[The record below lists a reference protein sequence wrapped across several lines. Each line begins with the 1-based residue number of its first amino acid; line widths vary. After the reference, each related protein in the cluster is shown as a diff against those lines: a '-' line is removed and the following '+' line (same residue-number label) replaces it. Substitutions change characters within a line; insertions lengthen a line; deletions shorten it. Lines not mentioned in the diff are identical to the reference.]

1 MTTVNYASYLAFF
14 LVCMVL
20 LVLPFVP
27 AYQEWRHPSDA
38 KPLPISADYSND
50 IDHFAKR
57 LHRDVAAR
65 RGHGLPTGYEQFDMV
80 TSPVQGMDWS
90 KASKR
95 LISAGSID
103 TSASLRSTQPL
114 YVEGSIRT
122 GAECSFSALY
132 ATGDIELGAASE
144 IHDWAH
150 ADGSVSLGNKCLA
163 LRRVSAGAVIEL
175 GSEAWFERLQAPT
188 LRFGTR
194 FKPASTFV
202 QAEKEPA
209 SFSNLPGVVQQTASL
224 FLVQGDCVLG
234 ANKLYRGSLIVTG
247 FLTVG
252 EGATII
258 GDIKAREGVSIGKGV
273 LVEGA
278 ITCEKRLYV
287 FQDAKVA
294 GPLISENDILIGA
307 NAVIGL
313 PDGQTS
319 VSARNIILEEGVTVH
334 GAVWAHEIGMVKS
347 A

>member
-1 MTTVNYASYLAFF
+1 MITVNYASYLAFF

-20 LVLPFVP
+20 LILPFVP

-38 KPLPISADYSND
+38 EALPISPNYTSD
-50 IDHFAKR
+50 IDHFARR
-57 LHRDVAAR
+57 LHDDVAAR
-65 RGHGLPTGYEQFDMV
+65 RGEGMPTGYEEFDFV
-80 TSPVQGMDWS
+80 TAPLQDMDWH

-95 LISAGSID
+95 LISAESID
-103 TSASLRSTQPL
+103 ATTPVRSTQPL

-132 ATGDIELGAASE
+132 ATGNIELGAESE

-150 ADGSVSLGNKCLA
+150 ADGVVSLGRKSLA
-163 LRRVSAGAVIEL
+163 LRRISAGTAIEL

-188 LRFGTR
+188 LRFGSCVNR
-194 FKPASTFV
+194 VIPSV
-202 QAEKEPA
+202 QAEQEAA
-209 SFSNLPGVVQQTASL
+209 SFADLPGAVQQTPSL
-224 FLVQGDCVLG
+224 FLIRGDCALA
-234 ANKLYRGSLIVTG
+234 ANKIYQGSLVVTG

-252 EGATII
+252 ERATIT
-258 GDIKAREGVSIGKGV
+258 GDIKAREGVSIGRGASV
-273 LVEGA
+273 QGA

-287 FQDAKVA
+287 FKEARVA
-294 GPLISENDILIGA
+294 GPLISESDILIGA

-313 PDGQTS
+313 PDGNTS
-319 VSARNIILEEGVTVH
+319 VSARNIIVEEGVIVH